1 VFLPTDPIAR
11 TQQPTRNLSFG
22 TESTGG
28 LLRQPWRSFDD
39 QGQPVKDMAW
49 DKMLDEVQTGVENRD
64 KRETIMMGNKRDAA
78 DQTKR

>member
-1 VFLPTDPIAR
+1 M
-11 TQQPTRNLSFG
+11 
-22 TESTGG
+22 
-28 LLRQPWRSFDD
+28 
-39 QGQPVKDMAW
+39 KDMAW